1 MHDVTCAT
9 FVAKEECHEIAHRH
23 QFSGRTCLYID
34 EHLLGFA
41 QFLIDT
47 EGIGFLLS
55 WGVVEKN
62 LKVGVL
68 FDELV
73 KHPHHAVLVPHF
85 RSQFGSD
92 ICQHNGFGEIDALL
106 LQVVAKRLLL
116 FVGDVEGK
124 LLHGLDGL
132 DGIEG

>member
-1 MHDVTCAT
+1 M
-9 FVAKEECHEIAHRH
+9 
-23 QFSGRTCLYID
+23 
-34 EHLLGFA
+34 GFA

-73 KHPHHAVLVPHF
+73 KHPRHAVLVPHF